1 MGRPAS
7 SAAVRRWWVQRS
19 ALVAGGLLIA
29 AAAAAWVA
37 TIRQAD
43 SMSMPGMSMSSGS
56 SMDGSMSGMTTSNWN
71 VHDGLAFVGSWGVM
85 MAAMMLP
92 SAVPMI
98 ALYGTVAR
106 SRARVA
112 PTAVFALP
120 YAVAWL
126 AFGVPVYA
134 VAAALVE
141 AARDHPRLHDAAP
154 YAVATVLAAA
164 GAYQFSTAKRACLRS
179 CQNPLSFLATRW
191 RPGLAGAVRVG
202 LAHAGYCL
210 GCCWLLMVVLVA
222 AGAMGL
228 AWVLLVA
235 AVVFVEKIGP
245 SDLRVAWLTGAVL
258 LVLGIA
264 VAIHP
269 AIASGLRG

>member
-7 SAAVRRWWVQRS
+7 AATRRWWVQRS
-19 ALVAGGLLIA
+19 VWVAGGLLIA
-29 AAAAAWVA
+29 AAAVAWVV
-37 TIRQAD
+37 TIRQAGT
-43 SMSMPGMSMSSGS
+43 MSMPGMSGA
-56 SMDGSMSGMTTSNWN
+56 SMSMNGMDAPVWSAR
-71 VHDGLAFVGSWGVM
+71 DGLAFVGSWGVM

-106 SRARVA
+106 GRARAA

-120 YAVAWL
+120 YAVTWL

-134 VAAALVE
+134 VAAALAE
-141 AARDHPRLHDAAP
+141 AVRSHPALHDAAP
-154 YAVATVLAAA
+154 YAVAGVLAAA
-164 GAYQFSTAKRACLRS
+164 GIYQFSAAKRACLRS
-179 CQNPLSFLATRW
+179 CQNPLAFLATRW

-245 SDLRVAWLTGAVL
+245 RDLRLARLAGAALVTLGVALAV
-258 LVLGIA
+258 
-264 VAIHP
+264 HP
-269 AIASGLRG
+269 AIASGLHG